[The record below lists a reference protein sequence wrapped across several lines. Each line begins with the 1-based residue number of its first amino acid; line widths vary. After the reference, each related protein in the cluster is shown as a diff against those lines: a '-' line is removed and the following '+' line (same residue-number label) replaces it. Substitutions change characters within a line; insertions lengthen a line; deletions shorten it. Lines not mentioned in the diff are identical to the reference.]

1 MSHDVA
7 KIQDRISLKLA
18 INRKDGKALSEL
30 HSKYYRKIKRYIA
43 SRISS
48 IADAEDLTQN
58 VFFELCKSNGTDKGH
73 QNAEAYLLGVAKK
86 LIALYHRNRDKQI
99 RTISINSMD
108 EITADIQRKPSEQ
121 ISQQKLRELKDT
133 IARLPPKTQEAI
145 SLRLIEGI
153 SIQEAAK
160 RTGCSIHTFCQRIY
174 QAKKIIEE
182 LKTRVQ

>member
-7 KIQDRISLKLA
+7 EIQDRISLKRA
-18 INRKDGKALSEL
+18 INRKDRKALGEL

-58 VFFELCKSNGTDKGH
+58 LFFELCKSNGTYKGH
-73 QNAEAYLLGVAKK
+73 QNAEAYLLGVAKR
-86 LIALYHRNRDKQI
+86 LIALYHRNQNKQI

-108 EITADIQRKPSEQ
+108 EIAADIQRKPSEQ

-145 SLRLIEGI
+145 SLRLIEGL

-174 QAKKIIEE
+174 QAKKIIVE
-182 LKTRVQ
+182 LKTKVQ